1 MKPHE
6 VLSEPVAAQESREG
20 RGWVEGMILRW
31 VRGAARRAPA
41 SLSERLEEEWLA
53 DLAARRGATARLRFA
68 LGCWRAMRVISLEL
82 GVPVG
87 TAAAAGG
94 KNAALL
100 AEAPPFLPR
109 RTVAVVLI
117 GALHTLVIIGLAA
130 GIGHT
135 ILKPTESRVQASF
148 LPKDVPQASSPPAL
162 GGPTFVRV
170 VPKVTDVPLIP
181 HTGEE
186 PAVAAAAVTAVG
198 PPTAPVTPRI
208 TRITGGPARG
218 FPNTADFYPS
228 NSIRLDERGVATVHV
243 CVNESGRL
251 TSEPTIAQSSG
262 SPRLDAGA
270 LRLARAGS
278 GHYEPTTEDGRPVSS
293 CYSFAVRFQLQY

>member
-6 VLSEPVAAQESREG
+6 VLSEAPGAQESREG
-20 RGWVEGMILRW
+20 RGWVEAMILRL
-31 VRGAARRAPA
+31 VRGAARQAPA
-41 SLSERLEEEWLA
+41 SLCERLEEEWLA
-53 DLAARRGATARLRFA
+53 DLAARGGSAARLRFA
-68 LGCWRAMRVISLEL
+68 LGCWRATRVIALEL
-82 GVPVG
+82 GAPVG

-94 KNAALL
+94 KNAALF

-135 ILKPTESRVQASF
+135 ILKPAEQRAQASV
-148 LPKDVPQASSPPAL
+148 LPNEVRQSASPPAF

-170 VPKVTDVPLIP
+170 VPRVPDVPLIP
-181 HTGEE
+181 RTGGEPAAAAAAATAAGP
-186 PAVAAAAVTAVG
+186 PAVAATPKVTRV
-198 PPTAPVTPRI
+198 
-208 TRITGGPARG
+208 TGGLAQG
-218 FPNTADFYPS
+218 FPNTDFYPATS
-228 NSIRLDERGVATVHV
+228 VRLDERGVATVHV

-251 TSEPTIAQSSG
+251 TAEPTIAQSSG

-278 GHYEPTTEDGRPVSS
+278 GHYQPTTEDGRPVSS

>member
-6 VLSEPVAAQESREG
+6 VLSEPAAAQESREG
-20 RGWVEGMILRW
+20 RGWVEGMTLRL

-53 DLAARRGATARLRFA
+53 DLAARSGAAARLRFA
-68 LGCWRAMRVISLEL
+68 LGCWRATRVIALEL
-82 GVPVG
+82 GVPVR
-87 TAAAAGG
+87 TAGAAGG
-94 KNAALL
+94 KHAALF
-100 AEAPPFLPR
+100 AEPGPFLPR

-135 ILKPTESRVQASF
+135 ILKPAEPRVQASF
-148 LPKDVPQASSPPAL
+148 LPKDVPQAASPPAF
-162 GGPTFVRV
+162 GGPTFVQV
-170 VPKVTDVPLIP
+170 VPKVPAVPLIP

-186 PAVAAAAVTAVG
+186 PAAAAAALTAAG
-198 PPTAPVTPRI
+198 PSTVPVTPRI
-208 TRITGGPARG
+208 ARVTGGPAQG
-218 FPNTADFYPS
+218 FPNTADFYPATS
-228 NSIRLDERGVATVHV
+228 LRLDERGVATVHV

-251 TSEPTIAQSSG
+251 SAEPTIAQSSG

-270 LRLARAGS
+270 LRLAKAGS

>member
-6 VLSEPVAAQESREG
+6 VLSEPAAAQESREG
-20 RGWVEGMILRW
+20 RGWVEGMILRL
-31 VRGAARRAPA
+31 VRGAARRAPT

-53 DLAARRGATARLRFA
+53 DLAARSGAAARLRFA
-68 LGCWRAMRVISLEL
+68 LGCWRATRVISLEL

-87 TAAAAGG
+87 TTAAAGG

-100 AEAPPFLPR
+100 TEAPPFLPR
-109 RTVAVVLI
+109 RSVAVVLI

-130 GIGHT
+130 GIAHT
-135 ILKPTESRVQASF
+135 TGETAATPFQASF
-148 LPKDVPQASSPPAL
+148 LKSQPQSASPSAL
-162 GGPTFVRV
+162 GGPTFLHFKVKVPEPPPITRTDEDMAGAATAATAGPPTV
-170 VPKVTDVPLIP
+170 VPVIPKVTRVM
-181 HTGEE
+181 
-186 PAVAAAAVTAVG
+186 
-198 PPTAPVTPRI
+198 
-208 TRITGGPARG
+208 GGPAAG
-218 FPNTADFYPS
+218 FPNTADFYPAT
-228 NSIRLDERGVATVHV
+228 SIRLDERGVATVHV

-251 TSEPTIAQSSG
+251 TAEPVIAQSSG

-270 LRLARAGS
+270 LRLAKAGS

>member
-6 VLSEPVAAQESREG
+6 VLSEPPAAQESREG
-20 RGWVEGMILRW
+20 RGWVEAVVLKL

-41 SLSERLEEEWLA
+41 SLCERLEEEWLA
-53 DLAARRGATARLRFA
+53 DLAARRAVAARLRFA
-68 LGCWRAMRVISLEL
+68 LGCWRATRLIALEL

-87 TAAAAGG
+87 TTAAAGG

-100 AEAPPFLPR
+100 PEPAPFLPR

-130 GIGHT
+130 GIGRT
-135 ILKPTESRVQASF
+135 VFKPTEPRAQASF
-148 LPKDVPQASSPPAL
+148 LPNEVRQSASPPAF
-162 GGPTFVRV
+162 GGPRFVRV
-170 VPKVTDVPLIP
+170 VPRVPEAQLIP

-186 PAVAAAAVTAVG
+186 PAAAAAAATAAG
-198 PPTAPVTPRI
+198 PPTVPATPQVTRV
-208 TRITGGPARG
+208 TGGPAQG
-218 FPNTADFYPS
+218 FPNTANFYPATS
-228 NSIRLDERGVATVHV
+228 VRLDERGVATVHV

-251 TSEPTIAQSSG
+251 TAQPTIAQSSG
-262 SPRLDAGA
+262 SARLDAGA

-278 GHYEPTTEDGRPVSS
+278 GHYQPTTEAGRPVSS